1 LASVS
6 LRLLGG
12 FALCGPGGAPVTGL
26 AQRRAVAT
34 LAILAVAGDLG
45 CTRDRIIA
53 LLWPDSDEDHG
64 RHSLRDALH
73 AIRLVLGADAISP
86 TGETLRL
93 NGTVTTDVQRFAAA
107 VAAADFAAAAESYQG
122 PLLDG
127 LHVDGAPEFE
137 RWLDAE
143 RARML
148 RECCEALEHLAAA
161 AERAEHWRE
170 AAHWWGRAVEL
181 DPFDTVRVVRRM
193 WSLTRGGDRAN
204 ALKDGEAH
212 RLRLEQDLELEP
224 DPAFLDELARIRTA
238 DVASPFGRT
247 TSLTQAEPAAT
258 ASATP
263 AAVAAPMKGAP
274 RRTRLKW
281 GIGATATAALV
292 VVAAIALRRHP
303 LPPALD
309 EKLVAVLPVST
320 PVGDSTLGAM
330 AIRLGAFLELELG
343 SGPPLRIAEPAL
355 VRAAWRRYAGGDTA
369 TDWRTIEDTIA
380 RATNAGLHLHTALE
394 RSVAGIRL
402 STHLDRMPGSI
413 MGTSRTVEVQ
423 PEGLEATARILLLE
437 LEAEHFGQPRHRI
450 AWLARRDPRAV
461 RLFLE
466 GSDNSGRFFGKL
478 KACRAWVGRVLALDS
493 GLVQSIDLCMY
504 STSAIWP
511 YLGRGI
517 PRDTLARLVWRRRG
531 ALPEEDRLFAE
542 ALYGPWA
549 GLASTEEARIALWQR
564 AADAT
569 DSWHA
574 PWTRLAAELMTF
586 GPLTSI
592 PDWRGRAAAASSRAV
607 EFADTNLI
615 EPVRAAFWL
624 RLFAGDTTSARTL
637 LDAAVRRRLGA
648 EATENWRHALDALRD
663 GGTVDPYWVGHGGGR
678 MRVVFA
684 AAQALPPL
692 AASADAAARHYAD
705 SAFRLPPK
713 GDWLVGWVALYWRQR
728 GRYANWL
735 EARNRYYPFDVSSA
749 GSMLDEIYDDMAVVQ
764 EVLYLGAPE
773 DTLLRAAVGRMERIV
788 RGDTVVPPGAAGI
801 AHCWL
806 SQWRLARGDT
816 SGVGAAVRAL
826 RELDRR
832 DRAGR
837 QDGVTGGQRWV
848 VCPAVLQAQQAA
860 LTGRGSLSAARAL
873 DALLRPLPMPT
884 RGSTDVGDGSA
895 THDQMFYVENYIAAR
910 LLAAAGDTAAA
921 LIAVRRHPR
930 DFESIDQGFGLVE
943 FLLEEGRYAAAMADT
958 VGALTAYRHYLGLR
972 VAASDHPP
980 WRAQRDSVV
989 AQVAALTRRGE
1000 KR

>member
-1 LASVS
+1 
-6 LRLLGG
+6 LGG
-12 FALCGPGGAPVTGL
+12 FALCGPGGVPVTGL

-53 LLWPDSDEDHG
+53 LLWPDSDEAHG
-64 RHSLRDALH
+64 RHSLRDTLH
-73 AIRLVLGADAISP
+73 AIRLILGEDAIRPS
-86 TGETLRL
+86 GETLRL
-93 NGTVTTDVQRFAAA
+93 NGAVTTDVQRFAAA
-107 VAAADFAAAAESYQG
+107 VAAADFAAATESYQG

-148 RECCEALEHLAAA
+148 RECGEALERLAGA
-161 AERAEHWRE
+161 AESAGRWRE
-170 AAHWWGRAVEL
+170 AAQWWGRAVEL
-181 DPFDTVRVVRRM
+181 DPFNTVWVVRRM
-193 WSLTRGGDRAN
+193 WSLTRSGDRAN

-212 RLRLEQDLELEP
+212 RTRLEQDLELEP

-238 DVASPFGRT
+238 QVDAPHFIQPKPALTQFGPAT
-247 TSLTQAEPAAT
+247 TS
-258 ASATP
+258 SATP
-263 AAVAAPMKGAP
+263 VADASSIRHAL
-274 RRTRLKW
+274 RRAWLMR
-281 GIGATATAALV
+281 GIGATAIAALIM
-292 VVAAIALRRHP
+292 VAAIALRRHP

-309 EKLVAVLPVST
+309 EKLVAVLPVSALG
-320 PVGDSTLGAM
+320 GDSALGAM
-330 AIRLGAFLELELG
+330 AARLGAFLELELG
-343 SGPPLRIAEPAL
+343 SEPPLRIAEPAL
-355 VRAAWRRYAGGDTA
+355 VRAAWRRYAGSYTA
-369 TDWRTIEDTIA
+369 ADWRAIEDTIA
-380 RATNAGLHLHTALE
+380 RATNAGLHLHVALE
-394 RSVAGIRL
+394 RNVTGIRL
-402 STHLDRMPGSI
+402 SAHLDRMPGSI

-423 PEGLEATARILLLE
+423 PEGLEAAARILLLE
-437 LEAEHFGQPRHRI
+437 LEAEQLGQPRHRI
-450 AWLARRDPRAV
+450 AWLAQREPRAV

-466 GSDNSGRFFGKL
+466 GSGNSGRFFGKL

-637 LDAAVRRRLGA
+637 LDAAVRRRLGT

-678 MRVVFA
+678 LRVVFA

-692 AASADAAARHYAD
+692 AASADAAARRYAD
-705 SAFRLPPK
+705 SAFLLPPK
-713 GDWLVGWVALYWRQR
+713 GDFLVGWVAIFWRQR
-728 GRYANWL
+728 GRYAGWI
-735 EARNRYYPFDVSSA
+735 EARNRYYPFSVSSA
-749 GSMLDEIYDDMAVVQ
+749 GSSLNEISDDVSAVQ
-764 EVLYLGAPE
+764 EALYMGAPE
-773 DTLLRAAVGRMERIV
+773 DTILRGAIGRLRRMV
-788 RGDTVVPPGAAGI
+788 HGDSAVPPEVVGI

-806 SQWRLARGDT
+806 AQWRLAHGDT
-816 SGVGAAVRAL
+816 TGVGSALHALRAL
-826 RELDRR
+826 DQR

-860 LTGRGSLSAARAL
+860 LTGRGSLPAARAL

-943 FLLEEGRYAAAMADT
+943 YLREEGRFAAAMADT

-972 VAASDHPP
+972 VSESDHPP

-989 AQVAALTRRGE
+989 AQVTALTRR
-1000 KR
+1000 